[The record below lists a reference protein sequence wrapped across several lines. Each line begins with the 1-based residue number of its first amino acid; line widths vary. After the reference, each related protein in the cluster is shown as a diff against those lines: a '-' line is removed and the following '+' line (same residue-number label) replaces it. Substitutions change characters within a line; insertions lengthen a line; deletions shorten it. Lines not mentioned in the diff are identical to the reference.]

1 MRPIVLA
8 VQRIDSSML
17 SMDGLS
23 LTPSLASSVA
33 SHRIMRAQSRANLKG
48 ADRSHQMSERWQT
61 AVKVSGKPTA
71 KQIPAAATAQ
81 MDDAGLKASK
91 VASSNKVDRVAASK
105 ASADSVPPGATRAMA
120 PQATEAS
127 SPPLPAH
134 GEVLA
139 VGKAQKTADAPAAD
153 VVAES
158 ADASS
163 ISLPPAEDPT
173 QADDA
178 DVRRATCEAFG
189 RLNKPELLNHATDLI
204 TMLADPDESVRRAA
218 VDALLALEPAQL
230 APYGAALV
238 AKSKHQ
244 TWGVRLVAVEAL
256 GWLEPGAL
264 QAHAAAVTARLHD
277 GEAHV
282 RRAACEALG
291 GVVSQHVDSLEPL
304 LLDAQW
310 HVRRA
315 AVEALGKLG
324 DNALQ
329 EERWQLAL
337 EARRS
342 GDSDDRVRRAAAEVL
357 AGM

>member
-1 MRPIVLA
+1 M
-8 VQRIDSSML
+8 
-17 SMDGLS
+17 
-23 LTPSLASSVA
+23 
-33 SHRIMRAQSRANLKG
+33 
-48 ADRSHQMSERWQT
+48 
-61 AVKVSGKPTA
+61 KVSGKPTA
-71 KQIPAAATAQ
+71 EQIPAATAQ
-81 MDDAGLKASK
+81 MDEAGLKASK
-91 VASSNKVDRVAASK
+91 VASSNKVDKVAASK

-139 VGKAQKTADAPAAD
+139 VGKAQKRADAPAAD
-153 VVAES
+153 VVAEP

-163 ISLPPAEDPT
+163 ISLPTAPSIPAEDPT
-173 QADDA
+173 QAGDA
-178 DVRRATCEAFG
+178 SVRRAACVAFG
-189 RLNKPELLNHATDLI
+189 RLNQPELLNHATDLI
-204 TMLADPDESVRRAA
+204 MMLADPEESVRRAA

-238 AKSKHQ
+238 AKSEHQ

-291 GVVSQHVDSLEPL
+291 GVVSQHFDSLEPL

-342 GDSDDRVRRAAAEVL
+342 DDSDDRVRRAAAEVL